1 MGSLASSYLTQSQS
15 PDQVQGYRVNTES
28 QGEGV
33 LTNLLNGTLTSTA
46 KQMGKKI
53 PPKVLIAALVTT
65 TAIANGAELTLL
77 AMGKLPL
84 HFAGIINAIGLGIV
98 SKISKNWIYS
108 KKYFKAKKVKKE
120 KTPAVV

>member
-1 MGSLASSYLTQSQS
+1 
-15 PDQVQGYRVNTES
+15 
-28 QGEGV
+28 
-33 LTNLLNGTLTSTA
+33 
-46 KQMGKKI
+46 MGKKI